1 MIRLQSKTERC
12 PGKAEGGGRAE
23 VERQSGWVRGSVHS
37 VDSGCQ

>member
-23 VERQSGWVRGSVHS
+23 MGETEWARK
-37 VDSGCQ
+37 